1 MAFPLYAGITP
12 ESEREEVMRQFV
24 EEIAVRK
31 PYLDTGSSGLPIL
44 LKFMVEHAE
53 RADLLFPCLARTAHP
68 GYGYF
73 FEQGETTWPEYWQI
87 EGHSSRIHTC
97 YTGIAG
103 YFSRAIGGIRPDPSA
118 WGMKR
123 FVIKPQL
130 VGELEWANTTSGS
143 YYGEMVSNWKRTEE
157 GATFDIEVPV
167 NTTATVYIPAA
178 DLRDV
183 RERGKPA
190 AEAEGV
196 VHIGRAGARE
206 VFVVKSGAYQFNSA
220 SVPVPSTRTR

>member
-1 MAFPLYAGITP
+1 MAFPLYTGITP
-12 ESEREEVMRQFV
+12 ESEREAVMRQFV

-44 LKFMVEHAE
+44 LKFMVEDAE

-103 YFSRAIGGIRPDPSA
+103 YFTKAIGGIRPDPSE
-118 WGMKR
+118 WGMKK
-123 FVIKPQL
+123 FLIKPML
-130 VGELEWANTTSGS
+130 VGDLTFAHTRSGTL
-143 YYGEMVSNWKRTEE
+143 YGSIVSNWSRAGTA
-157 GATFDIEVPV
+157 GIFDIEVPP
-167 NTTATVYIPAA
+167 NTSAELYIPAGNVK
-178 DLRDV
+178 DV
-183 RERGKPA
+183 REGAGPA
-190 AEAEGV
+190 TAAEGV
-196 VHIGRAGARE
+196 RFLRMEDGRA
-206 VFVVKSGAYQFNSA
+206 VFAVQSGVYRFTSD
-220 SVPVPSTRTR
+220 SVPAARD